1 MTKRNLR
8 EHFLEGWNKLFGKEE
23 DKTKLRTQ
31 SLFRAKNSV
40 TSLNAGTP
48 HDWEDLKKYQEEK
61 KIMTNVGFI
70 GLGIMGG
77 PIASHISNNGY
88 NLSVFNRS
96 KEKSEKWLTQNT
108 KAKVCFSIKDVA
120 TDCDIIIL
128 CVGNDNDVRQ
138 IVNEIKTLIRPGTVI
153 IDHTT
158 TSAKLA
164 KEMNKILTEQGSYF
178 LDAPVSGGEAGAQ
191 QGTLS
196 VMVGGDEKVYMSIKD
211 VLDSYSKFSKLMGPS
226 GYGQLTKMVNQICIA
241 GLIQSLA
248 EGLHFAKKSN
258 LEVKDVIEV
267 ISKGAAQSWQMENRW
282 KSMIEDEYEHGFAVD
297 LMRKDLDI
305 VLEHSKSIDA
315 NLEVTD
321 IVNSF
326 YKDIQNA
333 GGGRWDTSS
342 LLKRLES

>member
-1 MTKRNLR
+1 
-8 EHFLEGWNKLFGKEE
+8 
-23 DKTKLRTQ
+23 
-31 SLFRAKNSV
+31 
-40 TSLNAGTP
+40 
-48 HDWEDLKKYQEEK
+48 
-61 KIMTNVGFI
+61 MTNIGFI

-77 PIASHISNNGY
+77 PMASHLSNNGY

-96 KEKSEKWLTQNT
+96 KEKSEKWLTKNT
-108 KAKVCFSIKDVA
+108 KAKVCFSIKDVVS
-120 TDCDIIIL
+120 DCDIIIL

-138 IVNEIKTLIRPGTVI
+138 IVNEIKTLIRPGTPV

-158 TSAKLA
+158 TSAELA
-164 KEMNKILTEQGSYF
+164 KEMSKILAEQGSYF

-191 QGTLS
+191 KGALS
-196 VMVGGDEKVYMSIKD
+196 VMVGGDETVYMSIKE
-211 VLDSYSKFSKLMGPS
+211 VLDSYSKFSKFMGPS

-297 LMRKDLDI
+297 LMIKDLDI
-305 VLEHSKSIDA
+305 VLEHAKSIDA

-326 YKDIQNA
+326 YKNIQIA

>member
-1 MTKRNLR
+1 
-8 EHFLEGWNKLFGKEE
+8 
-23 DKTKLRTQ
+23 
-31 SLFRAKNSV
+31 
-40 TSLNAGTP
+40 
-48 HDWEDLKKYQEEK
+48 
-61 KIMTNVGFI
+61 MTNIGFI
-70 GLGIMGG
+70 GLGVMGG
-77 PIASHISNNGY
+77 PMASHLSNNGY

-96 KEKSEKWLTQNT
+96 KEKSEKWLTKNT

-138 IVNEIKTLIRPGTVI
+138 IVNEIKTLIRPGTPV

-158 TSAKLA
+158 TSAELA
-164 KEMNKILTEQGSYF
+164 KEMNKIFAEQGSYF

-191 QGTLS
+191 KGALS
-196 VMVGGDEKVYMSIKD
+196 VMVGGDEKVYMSIKE
-211 VLDSYSKFSKLMGPS
+211 VLDSYCKFSKFMGPS

-282 KSMIEDEYEHGFAVD
+282 KSMIDDEYEHGFAVD

-305 VLEHSKSIDA
+305 VLEHANIIDA
-315 NLEVTD
+315 DLQITD

-342 LLKRLES
+342 LLRRLKS

>member
-1 MTKRNLR
+1 
-8 EHFLEGWNKLFGKEE
+8 
-23 DKTKLRTQ
+23 
-31 SLFRAKNSV
+31 
-40 TSLNAGTP
+40 
-48 HDWEDLKKYQEEK
+48 
-61 KIMTNVGFI
+61 MTNIGFV
-70 GLGIMGG
+70 GLGTMGG
-77 PIASHISNNGY
+77 PMASHLSNNGY
-88 NLSVFNRS
+88 NLFVFNRS
-96 KEKSEKWLTQNT
+96 KEKCEKWSTDNT
-108 KAKVCFSIKDVA
+108 KAKFCFSIKDVA

-138 IVNEIKTLIRPGTVI
+138 IVNEIRTLIRPGTVV

-191 QGTLS
+191 KGALS
-196 VMVGGDEKVYMSIKD
+196 VMVGGDEKIYMSIKD
-211 VLDSYSKFSKLMGPS
+211 VLYSYSKFTKLMGPS

-305 VLEHSKSIDA
+305 VLEHAKSIDA
-315 NLEVTD
+315 NLEITD

-333 GGGRWDTSS
+333 GGGKWDTSS
-342 LLKRLES
+342 LLRRLQS

>member
-1 MTKRNLR
+1 
-8 EHFLEGWNKLFGKEE
+8 
-23 DKTKLRTQ
+23 
-31 SLFRAKNSV
+31 
-40 TSLNAGTP
+40 
-48 HDWEDLKKYQEEK
+48 
-61 KIMTNVGFI
+61 MTNIGFI

-77 PIASHISNNGY
+77 PMASHLNDNGY

-96 KEKSEKWLTQNT
+96 KEKSEKWITQNT
-108 KAKVCFSIKDVA
+108 KAKVCFSIKDIA
-120 TDCDIIIL
+120 TECDIIIL

-138 IVNEIKTLIRPGTVI
+138 IVDETKNLIRPGTVV

-158 TSAKLA
+158 TSAELA
-164 KEMNKILTEQGSYF
+164 KEMNNILVKQGSYF

-191 QGTLS
+191 QGALS
-196 VMVGGDEKVYMSIKD
+196 VMVGGDEKIYMSIKE
-211 VLDSYSKFSKLMGPS
+211 VLDSYSKFSKFMGPS

-258 LEVKDVIEV
+258 LDIKDVIDV

-305 VLEHSKSIDA
+305 VLEHANTIDA
-315 NLEVTD
+315 DLEITD

-342 LLKRLES
+342 LLRRLES

>member
-1 MTKRNLR
+1 
-8 EHFLEGWNKLFGKEE
+8 
-23 DKTKLRTQ
+23 
-31 SLFRAKNSV
+31 
-40 TSLNAGTP
+40 
-48 HDWEDLKKYQEEK
+48 
-61 KIMTNVGFI
+61 MTNIGFV
-70 GLGIMGG
+70 GLGVMGD
-77 PIASHISNNGY
+77 PMANHIGNNGY

-96 KEKSEKWLTQNT
+96 PEKLEKWLAKNT
-108 KAKVCFSIKDVA
+108 KAKVCFSLKDVA
-120 TDCDIIIL
+120 TDRDIIIL
-128 CVGNDNDVRQ
+128 CVGNDDDVKQ

-164 KEMNKILTEQGSYF
+164 KEMNNILIKQGSYF

-191 QGTLS
+191 KGTLS
-196 VMVGGDEKVYMSIKD
+196 IMVGGDEKVYMSIKD
-211 VLDSYSKFSKLMGPS
+211 VLGSYSKFSKLMGPS
-226 GYGQLTKMVNQICIA
+226 GYGQLTKMVNQICIG

-258 LEVKDVIEV
+258 LQVKEVIEV

-282 KSMIEDEYEHGFAVD
+282 KSMVDDEYEHGFAVD

-305 VLEHSKSIDA
+305 VLEHAKSIDL
-315 NLEVTD
+315 NLEITD

>member
-1 MTKRNLR
+1 
-8 EHFLEGWNKLFGKEE
+8 
-23 DKTKLRTQ
+23 
-31 SLFRAKNSV
+31 
-40 TSLNAGTP
+40 
-48 HDWEDLKKYQEEK
+48 
-61 KIMTNVGFI
+61 MTNIGFI

-77 PIASHISNNGY
+77 PMASHLSNNGY

-96 KEKSEKWLTQNT
+96 KEKSEKWLTKNT

-138 IVNEIKTLIRPGTVI
+138 VVDEAKNLIRPGTVV

-158 TSAKLA
+158 TTAELA
-164 KEMNKILTEQGSYF
+164 KEMNKILAEQGSYF

-191 QGTLS
+191 KGALS
-196 VMVGGDEKVYMSIKD
+196 VMVGGDEKVYMSIKV
-211 VLDSYSKFSKLMGPS
+211 VLDSYSKFSKFMGPS
-226 GYGQLTKMVNQICIA
+226 GHGQLTKMVNQICIA

-248 EGLHFAKKSN
+248 EGLYFAKKSN

-282 KSMIEDEYEHGFAVD
+282 KSMIDDEYDHGFAVD

-305 VLEHSKSIDA
+305 VLEHAKNIDA
-315 NLEVTD
+315 NLEITD

-326 YKDIQNA
+326 YKDIQDA

-342 LLKRLES
+342 LLRRLES

>member
-1 MTKRNLR
+1 
-8 EHFLEGWNKLFGKEE
+8 
-23 DKTKLRTQ
+23 
-31 SLFRAKNSV
+31 
-40 TSLNAGTP
+40 
-48 HDWEDLKKYQEEK
+48 
-61 KIMTNVGFI
+61 MTNVGFI
-70 GLGIMGG
+70 GLGIMGS
-77 PIASHISNNGY
+77 PMASHISNNGY

-138 IVNEIKTLIRPGTVI
+138 IVNEIKTLIRPGTPV

-158 TSAKLA
+158 TSAELA
-164 KEMNKILTEQGSYF
+164 KEMSKILAEQGSYF

-191 QGTLS
+191 KGALS
-196 VMVGGDEKVYMSIKD
+196 VMVGGDEKVYMSIKE
-211 VLDSYSKFSKLMGPS
+211 VLDSYSKFSKFMGPS
-226 GYGQLTKMVNQICIA
+226 GHGQLTKMVNQICIA

-282 KSMIEDEYEHGFAVD
+282 KSMIDDEYEHGFAVD
-297 LMRKDLDI
+297 LMRKDLEI
-305 VLEHSKSIDA
+305 VLEHANIIDA
-315 NLEVTD
+315 DLEITD

-342 LLKRLES
+342 LLRRIES

>member
-1 MTKRNLR
+1 
-8 EHFLEGWNKLFGKEE
+8 
-23 DKTKLRTQ
+23 
-31 SLFRAKNSV
+31 
-40 TSLNAGTP
+40 
-48 HDWEDLKKYQEEK
+48 
-61 KIMTNVGFI
+61 MTNIGFV

-77 PIASHISNNGY
+77 PMASHLNDNGY

-96 KEKSEKWLTQNT
+96 KEKSEKWLTENSQ
-108 KAKVCFSIKDVA
+108 AKVCFSIKEIA
-120 TDCDIIIL
+120 TECDIIIL

-138 IVNEIKTLIRPGTVI
+138 IVDETKNLIRPGTVV

-158 TSAKLA
+158 TSAELA
-164 KEMNKILTEQGSYF
+164 KEMNKILAERRSYF
-178 LDAPVSGGEAGAQ
+178 LDAPVSGGEAGAKK
-191 QGTLS
+191 GALS
-196 VMVGGDEKVYMSIKD
+196 VMIGGDEKVYISIKE
-211 VLDSYSKFSKLMGPS
+211 VLDSYSKFSKFMGPS

-258 LEVKDVIEV
+258 LDTKDVIDV

-305 VLEHSKSIDA
+305 VLEHANTIDA
-315 NLEVTD
+315 NLEITD
-321 IVNSF
+321 IVNRF

-333 GGGRWDTSS
+333 GGGKWDTSS
-342 LLKRLES
+342 LLRRLES

>member
-1 MTKRNLR
+1 
-8 EHFLEGWNKLFGKEE
+8 
-23 DKTKLRTQ
+23 
-31 SLFRAKNSV
+31 
-40 TSLNAGTP
+40 
-48 HDWEDLKKYQEEK
+48 
-61 KIMTNVGFI
+61 MTNIGFV

-77 PIASHISNNGY
+77 PMASHLNNNGY

-96 KEKSEKWLTQNT
+96 KEKSEKWLTENSQ
-108 KAKVCFSIKDVA
+108 AKVCFSIKDIA
-120 TDCDIIIL
+120 TECDIIIL

-138 IVNEIKTLIRPGTVI
+138 IVDEAKNLIRPGTIV

-158 TSAKLA
+158 TSAELA
-164 KEMNKILTEQGSYF
+164 KEMNKILAEQGSYF

-191 QGTLS
+191 KGALS
-196 VMVGGDEKVYMSIKD
+196 IMIGGDEKVYMSIKE
-211 VLDSYSKFSKLMGPS
+211 VLDSYSKFSKFMGPS

-282 KSMIEDEYEHGFAVD
+282 KSMIDDEYEHGFAVD

-305 VLEHSKSIDA
+305 ILEHAKSIDA
-315 NLEVTD
+315 NLEITD

-342 LLKRLES
+342 LLKRLKS

>member
-1 MTKRNLR
+1 
-8 EHFLEGWNKLFGKEE
+8 
-23 DKTKLRTQ
+23 
-31 SLFRAKNSV
+31 
-40 TSLNAGTP
+40 
-48 HDWEDLKKYQEEK
+48 
-61 KIMTNVGFI
+61 MTNVAFI
-70 GLGIMGG
+70 GLGIMGR
-77 PIASHISNNGY
+77 PMASHISNNCY

-138 IVNEIKTLIRPGTVI
+138 IVNEIKTLIRPGTVV

-164 KEMNKILTEQGSYF
+164 KEMNKILDEQGSYF

-191 QGTLS
+191 KGALS
-196 VMVGGDEKVYMSIKD
+196 VMVGGDEKIYMSIKD
-211 VLDSYSKFSKLMGPS
+211 VLYSYSKFTKLMGPS

-258 LEVKDVIEV
+258 LEVEDVIEV

-305 VLEHSKSIDA
+305 VLEHAKSIDA
-315 NLEVTD
+315 NLEITD

-342 LLKRLES
+342 LLRRLKS

>member
-1 MTKRNLR
+1 M
-8 EHFLEGWNKLFGKEE
+8 
-23 DKTKLRTQ
+23 
-31 SLFRAKNSV
+31 S
-40 TSLNAGTP
+40 
-48 HDWEDLKKYQEEK
+48 
-61 KIMTNVGFI
+61 NVGFI

-77 PIASHISNNGY
+77 PMASHLSNNGY

-96 KEKSEKWLTQNT
+96 REKSEKWLTKNT
-108 KAKVCFSIKDVA
+108 RAKVCFSVKDVA
-120 TDCDIIIL
+120 TDRDIIIL

-138 IVNEIKTLIRPGTVI
+138 IVNEIKTLIRPGTVV

-164 KEMNKILTEQGSYF
+164 KEMNKILAEQGSYF

-196 VMVGGDEKVYMSIKD
+196 VMVGGDEKVYMSIKG
-211 VLDSYSKFSKLMGPS
+211 VLDSYSKFSKIMGPS

-258 LEVKDVIEV
+258 LDVKDVIEV

-305 VLEHSKSIDA
+305 VLEHAKSIDA

-326 YKDIQNA
+326 YKDIQNV

>member
-1 MTKRNLR
+1 
-8 EHFLEGWNKLFGKEE
+8 
-23 DKTKLRTQ
+23 
-31 SLFRAKNSV
+31 
-40 TSLNAGTP
+40 
-48 HDWEDLKKYQEEK
+48 
-61 KIMTNVGFI
+61 MTNIGFI

-77 PIASHISNNGY
+77 PMASHLNNDGY

-96 KEKSEKWLTQNT
+96 KEKSEKWITQNT

-120 TDCDIIIL
+120 TDGDIIIL

-138 IVNEIKTLIRPGTVI
+138 IVNKIKPLIKPGTVV

-164 KEMNKILTEQGSYF
+164 KEMNNILVKQGSYF
-178 LDAPVSGGEAGAQ
+178 LDAPVSGGEAGAH

-196 VMVGGDEKVYMSIKD
+196 VMVGGDEKIYMSIKD
-211 VLDSYSKFSKLMGPS
+211 VLDSYSKFSKFMGPS

-282 KSMIEDEYEHGFAVD
+282 KSMIKDEYEHGFAVD

-305 VLEHSKSIDA
+305 VLEHAESIDA
-315 NLEVTD
+315 NLDITG

-342 LLKRLES
+342 LLRRLES

>member
-1 MTKRNLR
+1 MTK
-8 EHFLEGWNKLFGKEE
+8 
-23 DKTKLRTQ
+23 
-31 SLFRAKNSV
+31 
-40 TSLNAGTP
+40 
-48 HDWEDLKKYQEEK
+48 
-61 KIMTNVGFI
+61 IGFI

-77 PIASHISNNGY
+77 PMASHLNNNGY

-96 KEKSEKWLTQNT
+96 SEKSEKWITQNT

-120 TDCDIIIL
+120 TDSDIIIL

-138 IVNEIKTLIRPGTVI
+138 IVNEIKALIKPGTVV

-164 KEMNKILTEQGSYF
+164 KEMNNILVKQGSYF

-191 QGTLS
+191 KGALS
-196 VMVGGDEKVYMSIKD
+196 IMIGGDEKVYISIKE
-211 VLDSYSKFSKLMGPS
+211 VLDSYSKFSKFMGPS

-305 VLEHSKSIDA
+305 VLEHAKSIDA

-326 YKDIQNA
+326 YKDIQNV

>member
-1 MTKRNLR
+1 
-8 EHFLEGWNKLFGKEE
+8 
-23 DKTKLRTQ
+23 
-31 SLFRAKNSV
+31 
-40 TSLNAGTP
+40 
-48 HDWEDLKKYQEEK
+48 
-61 KIMTNVGFI
+61 MTNIGFI
-70 GLGIMGG
+70 GLGTMGG
-77 PIASHISNNGY
+77 PMASHISNNGY

-96 KEKSEKWLTQNT
+96 KEKSEKWLTKNK

-138 IVNEIKTLIRPGTVI
+138 IVNEIRTLIRPGTVV

-158 TSAKLA
+158 TSAELA
-164 KEMNKILTEQGSYF
+164 KEMNNILVKQGSYF

-191 QGTLS
+191 QGALS
-196 VMVGGDEKVYMSIKD
+196 VMVGGDEKIYMSIKE
-211 VLDSYSKFSKLMGPS
+211 VLDSYSKFSKFMGPS

-258 LEVKDVIEV
+258 LDIKDVIDV

-305 VLEHSKSIDA
+305 VLEHANTIDA
-315 NLEVTD
+315 DLEITD

-342 LLKRLES
+342 LLRRLES

>member
-1 MTKRNLR
+1 
-8 EHFLEGWNKLFGKEE
+8 
-23 DKTKLRTQ
+23 
-31 SLFRAKNSV
+31 
-40 TSLNAGTP
+40 
-48 HDWEDLKKYQEEK
+48 
-61 KIMTNVGFI
+61 MTNIGFI

-77 PIASHISNNGY
+77 PMASHLSNNGY

-96 KEKSEKWLTQNT
+96 KEKSEKWLTKNT

-138 IVNEIKTLIRPGTVI
+138 IVNEIKTLIRPGTVV

-164 KEMNKILTEQGSYF
+164 KEMNKILAEQGSYF
-178 LDAPVSGGEAGAQ
+178 LYAPVSGGEAGAQ

-196 VMVGGDEKVYMSIKD
+196 VMVGGDEKVYMSIKE
-211 VLDSYSKFSKLMGPS
+211 VLDSYSKFSKFMGPS
-226 GYGQLTKMVNQICIA
+226 GRGQLTKMVNQICIA

-258 LEVKDVIEV
+258 LDIKDVIDV

-305 VLEHSKSIDA
+305 VLEHANTIDA
-315 NLEVTD
+315 NLEITD
-321 IVNSF
+321 IVNRF

-333 GGGRWDTSS
+333 GGGKWDTSS
-342 LLKRLES
+342 LLRRLES

>member
-1 MTKRNLR
+1 
-8 EHFLEGWNKLFGKEE
+8 
-23 DKTKLRTQ
+23 
-31 SLFRAKNSV
+31 
-40 TSLNAGTP
+40 
-48 HDWEDLKKYQEEK
+48 
-61 KIMTNVGFI
+61 MTNIGFI

-77 PIASHISNNGY
+77 PMASHLSNNGY

-96 KEKSEKWLTQNT
+96 KEKSEKWLTKNT

-138 IVNEIKTLIRPGTVI
+138 IVNEIKTLIRPGTVV

-164 KEMNKILTEQGSYF
+164 KEMNKILAEQGSYF

-191 QGTLS
+191 IGALS
-196 VMVGGDEKVYMSIKD
+196 VMVGGDEKIYMSIKD
-211 VLDSYSKFSKLMGPS
+211 VLYSYSKFTKLMGPS

-282 KSMIEDEYEHGFAVD
+282 KSMIDDEYEHGFAVD
-297 LMRKDLDI
+297 LMRKDLEI
-305 VLEHSKSIDA
+305 VLEHANIIDA
-315 NLEVTD
+315 DLEITD
-321 IVNSF
+321 IVNL
-326 YKDIQNA
+326 
-333 GGGRWDTSS
+333 S
-342 LLKRLES
+342 LIHI

>member
-1 MTKRNLR
+1 
-8 EHFLEGWNKLFGKEE
+8 
-23 DKTKLRTQ
+23 
-31 SLFRAKNSV
+31 
-40 TSLNAGTP
+40 
-48 HDWEDLKKYQEEK
+48 
-61 KIMTNVGFI
+61 MTNIGFV
-70 GLGIMGG
+70 GLGVMGD
-77 PIASHISNNGY
+77 PMANHIGNNGY

-96 KEKSEKWLTQNT
+96 PEKLEKWLAKNT
-108 KAKVCFSIKDVA
+108 KAKVCFSLKDVA
-120 TDCDIIIL
+120 TDRDIIIL
-128 CVGNDNDVRQ
+128 CVGNDDDVRQ

-164 KEMNKILTEQGSYF
+164 KEMNNILIKQGSYF

-191 QGTLS
+191 KGTLS
-196 VMVGGDEKVYMSIKD
+196 IMVGGDEKVYMSIKD
-211 VLDSYSKFSKLMGPS
+211 VLGSYSKFSKLMGPS
-226 GYGQLTKMVNQICIA
+226 GYGQLTKMVNQICIG

-258 LEVKDVIEV
+258 LEVKEVIEV

-282 KSMIEDEYEHGFAVD
+282 KSMVDDEYEYGFAVD

-305 VLEHSKSIDA
+305 VLEHAKSIDL
-315 NLEVTD
+315 NLEITD

>member
-1 MTKRNLR
+1 
-8 EHFLEGWNKLFGKEE
+8 
-23 DKTKLRTQ
+23 
-31 SLFRAKNSV
+31 
-40 TSLNAGTP
+40 
-48 HDWEDLKKYQEEK
+48 
-61 KIMTNVGFI
+61 MTNIGFI
-70 GLGIMGG
+70 GLGTMGG
-77 PIASHISNNGY
+77 PMASHISNNGHS
-88 NLSVFNRS
+88 LTVFNRS
-96 KEKSEKWLTQNT
+96 KEKSQKWLTENT
-108 KAKVCFSIKDVA
+108 KAKVCFSIEDLA
-120 TDCDIIIL
+120 TDRDTIIL

-138 IVNEIKTLIRPGTVI
+138 IIDEIKTLIKPGTVV

-158 TSAKLA
+158 TSAILA
-164 KEMNKILTEQGSYF
+164 KEMNNILVKQGSYF

-196 VMVGGDEKVYMSIKD
+196 VMVGGDEKIYMTIKN
-211 VLDSYSKFSKLMGPS
+211 VLDSYSKFSKFMGPS

-258 LEVKDVIEV
+258 LEVEEVIEV

-305 VLEHSKSIDA
+305 VLEHANTIDA
-315 NLEVTD
+315 NLEITD
-321 IVNSF
+321 IVNRF

-333 GGGRWDTSS
+333 GGGKWDTSS
-342 LLKRLES
+342 LLRRLES

>member
-1 MTKRNLR
+1 
-8 EHFLEGWNKLFGKEE
+8 
-23 DKTKLRTQ
+23 
-31 SLFRAKNSV
+31 
-40 TSLNAGTP
+40 
-48 HDWEDLKKYQEEK
+48 
-61 KIMTNVGFI
+61 MTNIGFV

-77 PIASHISNNGY
+77 PMASHLSNNGY

-96 KEKSEKWLTQNT
+96 KEKSETWITQNP
-108 KAKVCFSIKDVA
+108 KAKVCFSIKDA
-120 TDCDIIIL
+120 AKDCDIIIL

-138 IVNEIKTLIRPGTVI
+138 IVNEIKTLIRPGTVV

-164 KEMNKILTEQGSYF
+164 KEMNKILAEQGSYF

-191 QGTLS
+191 IGALS
-196 VMVGGDEKVYMSIKD
+196 VMVGGDEKIYMSIKD
-211 VLDSYSKFSKLMGPS
+211 VLYSYSKFTKLMGPS

-282 KSMIEDEYEHGFAVD
+282 RSMIEDEYEHGFAVD

-305 VLEHSKSIDA
+305 VLEHANSIDV
-315 NLEVTD
+315 NLEITD

-326 YKDIQNA
+326 YKDIQHA
-333 GGGRWDTSS
+333 GGGKWDTSS
-342 LLKRLES
+342 LLRRLKS

>member
-1 MTKRNLR
+1 
-8 EHFLEGWNKLFGKEE
+8 
-23 DKTKLRTQ
+23 
-31 SLFRAKNSV
+31 
-40 TSLNAGTP
+40 
-48 HDWEDLKKYQEEK
+48 
-61 KIMTNVGFI
+61 MTNIGFI

-77 PIASHISNNGY
+77 PMASHLNDKGY

-96 KEKSEKWLTQNT
+96 KEKSEKWITQNT
-108 KAKVCFSIKDVA
+108 KAKVCFSTKDIA
-120 TDCDIIIL
+120 TECDIIIL

-138 IVNEIKTLIRPGTVI
+138 IVDETKNLIRPGTVV

-158 TSAKLA
+158 TSAELA
-164 KEMNKILTEQGSYF
+164 KEMNNILVKQGSFF

-191 QGTLS
+191 QGALS
-196 VMVGGDEKVYMSIKD
+196 VMVGGDEKIYMSIKE
-211 VLDSYSKFSKLMGPS
+211 VLDSYSKFSKFMGPS

-258 LEVKDVIEV
+258 LDIKDVIDV

-305 VLEHSKSIDA
+305 VLEHANTIDA
-315 NLEVTD
+315 NLEITD
-321 IVNSF
+321 IVNRF

-333 GGGRWDTSS
+333 GGGKWDTSS
-342 LLKRLES
+342 LLRRLES

>member
-1 MTKRNLR
+1 
-8 EHFLEGWNKLFGKEE
+8 
-23 DKTKLRTQ
+23 
-31 SLFRAKNSV
+31 
-40 TSLNAGTP
+40 
-48 HDWEDLKKYQEEK
+48 
-61 KIMTNVGFI
+61 MTNIGFI

-77 PIASHISNNGY
+77 PMASHLSNNGY

-96 KEKSEKWLTQNT
+96 KEKSEKWLTKNT

-120 TDCDIIIL
+120 SDCDIIIL

-138 IVNEIKTLIRPGTVI
+138 IVNEIKTLIRPGTPV

-158 TSAKLA
+158 TSAELA
-164 KEMNKILTEQGSYF
+164 KEMNKILAEQGSYF

-191 QGTLS
+191 KGALS
-196 VMVGGDEKVYMSIKD
+196 VMVGGDETVYMSIKE
-211 VLDSYSKFSKLMGPS
+211 VLDSYSKFSKFMGPS

-282 KSMIEDEYEHGFAVD
+282 KSMIDDEYEHGFAVD
-297 LMRKDLDI
+297 LMRKDLEI
-305 VLEHSKSIDA
+305 VLKHANIIDA
-315 NLEVTD
+315 DLEITD

-342 LLKRLES
+342 LLRRIES

>member
-1 MTKRNLR
+1 
-8 EHFLEGWNKLFGKEE
+8 
-23 DKTKLRTQ
+23 
-31 SLFRAKNSV
+31 
-40 TSLNAGTP
+40 
-48 HDWEDLKKYQEEK
+48 
-61 KIMTNVGFI
+61 MTNIGFI

-77 PIASHISNNGY
+77 PMASHLNNNGY

-96 KEKSEKWLTQNT
+96 KEKSEKWITQNT
-108 KAKVCFSIKDVA
+108 KAKVCFSIKDIA
-120 TDCDIIIL
+120 IECDIIIL

-138 IVNEIKTLIRPGTVI
+138 IVDETKNLIRPGTVV

-158 TSAKLA
+158 TSAELA
-164 KEMNKILTEQGSYF
+164 KEMNNILVKQGSYF

-191 QGTLS
+191 QGALS
-196 VMVGGDEKVYMSIKD
+196 VMVGGDEKIYMSIKE
-211 VLDSYSKFSKLMGPS
+211 VLDSYSKFSKFMGPS

-258 LEVKDVIEV
+258 LDIKDVIDV

-305 VLEHSKSIDA
+305 VLEHANTIDA
-315 NLEVTD
+315 DLEITD

-342 LLKRLES
+342 LLRRLES